1 MNKNMLSKFF
11 LAAFLGI
18 TLACASPSEP
28 ASSPFPSTAIQPSQ
42 QTMASSDQT
51 PGSGL
56 SDTRFH
62 DLSFTD
68 INGKTRSMGEFK
80 GRYVL
85 VVNTA
90 SECGYTP
97 QYKDLQKL
105 HAQYGSKITVIG
117 FPCNDFGGQEPGN
130 ESAIAGFCAKNFGV
144 EFLMASKVSI
154 KGDSR
159 HPVYQWLMTK
169 SLNGISDAD
178 VRWNFTKFLVNGDG
192 QWVASYP
199 SSVSPMD
206 DRIIKQLP

>member
-1 MNKNMLSKFF
+1 MLSN
-11 LAAFLGI
+11 LLLSACLGI
-18 TLACASPSEP
+18 GLACTS
-28 ASSPFPSTAIQPSQ
+28 
-42 QTMASSDQT
+42 
-51 PGSGL
+51 GSGL
-56 SDTRFH
+56 SDIRFH

-90 SECGYTP
+90 SECGHTP
-97 QYKDLQKL
+97 QYKDLQRL

-130 ESAIAGFCAKNFGV
+130 ESVIAGFCAKNFGV